1 MNMTR
6 TDDSAAIKQVLA
18 DQYKAWAAGDAD
30 TFVADYTEDATV
42 IMPGAYRRNREEVR
56 QSMAASFATFLEN
69 STVTDEIQD
78 IRFLGQDY
86 AIVVSKAGIL
96 FVGETEVPA
105 DRLVNATWV
114 LQRRDDRWLVAA
126 YHNSPGDPTHPG
138 PRRPMP

>member
-1 MNMTR
+1 MTR
-6 TDDSAAIKQVLA
+6 TDDCAAINQVLA

-30 TFVADYTEDATV
+30 TFIADYIEHATV

-56 QSMAASFATFLEN
+56 QSMAASFSTYLQN

-96 FVGETEVPA
+96 FAGETEVPA

-114 LQRRDDRWLVAA
+114 LQRLDDRWLVAA
-126 YHNSPGDPTHPG
+126 YHNSPVDPS
-138 PRRPMP
+138 